1 MTDIINIALNQLTAW
16 KGNVRKTQTKGFVDE
31 LAASIKAHG
40 LQQNLIVSKDGKKYA
55 VIAGGQRLKALQHLA
70 KAGDIKPAHPVPCM
84 VTAGETDATELSLA
98 ENVVRANMHPADQ
111 FDAFCKLIDKGATV
125 TDVAARFGITE
136 TVVQQ
141 RLKLARVSPVILK
154 AYRAEKLNLE
164 QVMAFAISDDHEAQ
178 ENVLD
183 NLRDHYDTHPGTI
196 RDALTENHICTT
208 DRRVKCVTLK
218 AYEKAGGTIR
228 RDLFSQDDDHVF
240 ILNTV
245 LLAKLLAEKLE
256 RAAQP
261 VRAEGWKWVEVH
273 PDFGYQEKSSFQRRY
288 AELTPLQPE
297 QQSALDNLQ
306 QEYDALY
313 DTWSDNSDDEEQPE
327 RMNELE
333 ELIET
338 FNDREKIWT
347 PETLAIGGAVVT
359 IGYNGKTDIERGLV
373 RPEDAPKKTA
383 KGKSSSPDTA
393 DQTEENP
400 SPAFSAAL
408 IESLTA
414 HKSAAL
420 STELLQR
427 PDIALAAVVHTFAS
441 RVLLNAGSTD
451 TSLVMTAAPQSL
463 KRVEGSKAFAQLE
476 AARENWG
483 NQIPGTSDGLWT
495 WCLEQHQS
503 VLLDLLAFC
512 TATTINAVQVKADR
526 PGNPRLEHAD
536 TLASALSLDMKTW
549 FEPTAENYF
558 SRISKPQILEAL
570 LEARATAPAPAW
582 EKLKKSELAALAAR
596 EIEGKNWLPEPLRR
610 R

>member
-1 MTDIINIALNQLTAW
+1 MSDIINIPLNQLTAW
-16 KGNVRKTQTKGFVDE
+16 NGNVRKTQNKGFLDE

-55 VIAGGQRLKALQHLA
+55 VIAGGQRLKALQLLV
-70 KAGDIKPAHPVPCM
+70 KAGDIEAAHPVPCL
-84 VTAGETDATELSLA
+84 VTAGESDATELSLT

-111 FDAFCKLIDKGATV
+111 FEAFCKLIDKGATV

-136 TVVQQ
+136 TVVQK

-154 AYRAEKLNLE
+154 AYRNEKLNLE

-178 ENVLD
+178 ENVLE
-183 NLRDHYDTHPGTI
+183 NLRDSYDTDPDTI
-196 RDALTENHICTT
+196 REALTENHISTT
-208 DRRVKCVTLK
+208 DKRVKFVTLK
-218 AYEKAGGTIR
+218 AYEKAGGATR
-228 RDLFSQDDDHVF
+228 RDLFSQDDEHVF
-240 ILNTV
+240 ILDTV
-245 LLAKLLAEKLE
+245 LLGKLLAEKLE
-256 RAAQP
+256 RAALP

-273 PDFGYQEKSSFQRRY
+273 PDFGYEQTSRFQRRY
-288 AELTPLQPE
+288 AELVPLQPE
-297 QQSALDNLQ
+297 QQAVLDKLQ
-306 QEYDALY
+306 TEYDALY
-313 DTWSDNSDDEEQPE
+313 ETWSDNSDDQEQPE
-327 RMNELE
+327 RLEELE

-338 FNDREKIWT
+338 FNDREEVWP
-347 PETLAIGGAVVT
+347 PETIAIGGAVVT
-359 IGYNGKTDIERGLV
+359 IGYDGKIEIERGLI

-383 KGKSSSPDTA
+383 KGKSSSQDATS
-393 DQTEENP
+393 QTGEEQ

-420 STELLQR
+420 SAELLQR
-427 PDIALAAVVHTFAS
+427 PDISLAAVVHTFAS

-451 TSLVMTAAPQSL
+451 TSLVITAASQSL
-463 KRVEGSKAFAQLE
+463 KRVEGSKAFTQLE
-476 AARENWG
+476 AARETWG
-483 NQIPGTSDGLWT
+483 NQIPGTSDGLRT
-495 WCLEQHQS
+495 WCLEQHQT

-536 TLASALSLDMKTW
+536 TLASALSLDMVNW
-549 FEPTAENYF
+549 FTPTAENYF

-570 LEARATAPAPAW
+570 REAKGTAPAPAW

>member
-1 MTDIINIALNQLTAW
+1 MSDIINIPLNQLTAW
-16 KGNVRKTQTKGFVDE
+16 NGNVRKTQNKGFVDE

-40 LQQNLIVSKDGKKYA
+40 LQQNLIVRKDGKKFA
-55 VIAGGQRLKALQHLA
+55 VIAGGQRLKALQLLA
-70 KAGDIKPAHPVPCM
+70 KDGDIKPAHPVPCM
-84 VTAGETDATELSLA
+84 VTAGESDATELSLT

-111 FDAFCKLIDKGATV
+111 FEAFCKLIDKGATV

-154 AYRAEKLNLE
+154 AYRNEKLNLE

-183 NLRDHYDTHPGTI
+183 NLRDYDTDPRTI
-196 RDALTENHICTT
+196 RDALTENHISTT
-208 DRRVKCVTLK
+208 DRRVKFVTLK
-218 AYEKAGGTIR
+218 AYEKAGGTTR
-228 RDLFSQDDDHVF
+228 RDLFSQDDEHVF
-240 ILNTV
+240 ILDTV
-245 LLAKLLAEKLE
+245 LLGKLLAEKLE

-273 PDFGYQEKSSFQRRY
+273 PDFGYGQTSRFQRRY
-288 AELTPLQPE
+288 AELVPLQPE
-297 QQSALDNLQ
+297 QQAALDKLQ

-313 DTWSDNSDDEEQPE
+313 EGWSDNSEEQERPE
-327 RMNELE
+327 RLDELE
-333 ELIET
+333 EIIEN
-338 FNDREKIWT
+338 FNDREEVWP
-347 PETLAIGGAVVT
+347 PETIAIGGAVVT
-359 IGYNGKTDIERGLV
+359 IGYDGKIEIERGLI

-383 KGKSSSPDTA
+383 KGKSSSPDATG
-393 DQTEENP
+393 QTEQDQ

-420 STELLQR
+420 SAELLQR
-427 PDIALAAVVHTFAS
+427 PDISLAAVVHTFAS

-451 TSLVMTAAPQSL
+451 TSLVITAAPQSL

-476 AARENWG
+476 AARETWG
-483 NQIPGTSDGLWT
+483 NQIPGTPDSLWT
-495 WCLEQHQS
+495 WCLEQHQT

-512 TATTINAVQVKADR
+512 TATTINAVQLKADKQ
-526 PGNPRLEHAD
+526 GNRRLTHAAA
-536 TLASALSLDMKTW
+536 LASTLNLDMQTW
-549 FEPTAENYF
+549 FTPTADNYF

-570 LEARATAPAPAW
+570 REARGTAPAPAW

-610 R
+610 S